1 MPSPGSGTSW
11 PTILPELP
19 QFLPDLAARTG
30 PIETYA
36 VPELGDVAAEIQL
49 VLLEP
54 ADVEFLAGGA
64 ALELAGDV
72 FFVVADDS
80 AVSMVS
86 TGRIWCERK
95 EQGGRY
101 TL

>member
-1 MPSPGSGTSW
+1 MPSARSRTSRS
-11 PTILPELP
+11 TILPELP

-30 PIETYA
+30 PVETDT

-64 ALELAGDV
+64 ALELAGYV

-80 AVSMVS
+80 AVSLVR

-95 EQGGRY
+95 EKAGR
-101 TL
+101 